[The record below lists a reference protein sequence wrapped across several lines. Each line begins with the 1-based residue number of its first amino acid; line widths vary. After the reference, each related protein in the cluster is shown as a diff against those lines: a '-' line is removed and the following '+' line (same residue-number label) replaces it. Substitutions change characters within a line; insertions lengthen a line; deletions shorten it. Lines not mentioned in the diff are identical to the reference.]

1 MNATIL
7 RISNAT
13 NTLMDN
19 YQIGNILNKNLLIR
33 NMALMRNIGKYS
45 MYEAPLFPEIGM
57 AYNVYEHLLNRPE
70 DIGFINGLIGY
81 NNGFTDDGVL
91 AAGGDE
97 ARRDFMMGGNIKN
110 ESRFRTATP
119 SSDSDATTKKKKKGQ
134 GGDNL
139 TKSEANTNNSKP
151 TVQKTVYVTNSHS
164 AELSGGDIM
173 LGIAMSQLDKQLSDK
188 PYIPDEFAVSRMSIE
203 RPFLDKAVQPYAL
216 NYNIKGVYERD
227 LDTWHYGTYQE
238 GEAYSP
244 DRVEK
249 ELNTTVRTEI
259 DFNSGETDYAATT
272 NGYLFN
278 KTNKLFH
285 EGKIGSLIARFY
297 ATEQDPNTGKPIYLS
312 RGRNLHKKGELG
324 KHDEGAGGY
333 DNPYCR
339 VWTIHHQYNKIT
351 DTIRPRYNADEERFY
366 TLQEIQAPYGEGLR
380 PYGGATRLSNMS
392 VLKPNGFVN
401 ITPHQTESGELDKES
416 VKKCMFSIENLAWK
430 DVQIKRMTTT
440 KNYKKNTTGKPSKDD
455 LIDIGGTLS
464 DEQIGPNGGRIMWFP
479 PYNLKFSEDVT
490 TNWNSNTFIGR
501 GENMYTYVNTER
513 GGSLSFTLL
522 IDHPSVVD
530 KWTYMNPDTDDYER
544 EEKILRFF
552 AGCDDIDDEST
563 DPKKP
568 KSALPEA
575 QAKPDVNPKEAP
587 QLSTL
592 KSFVFFPNNYSG
604 KEDSDDDFVA
614 YLLNG
619 KDANRGYEVGGS
631 GHVLNTPLT
640 GVTHKWYYK
649 VDSEYQKKET
659 LRGYS
664 ADTGGHGGSP
674 SYANNNVDRSG
685 FTLNKLNQST
695 LDANDKQVWNCMKKY
710 GFVEEGDVY
719 GKNFFSF
726 QDLKSALESNNTN
739 GPLNYA
745 LNGELSKH
753 IYMIEFRGYASYH
766 GHPDNNEH
774 LSSDRAKKVLDWLR
788 NKKGYD
794 ANILKPT
801 NATLQFNEAI
811 KDTSCLDAKVSRS
824 VVIIFHIC
832 ENMEAK
838 DYLKTDDYK
847 EKKVNLDKLMYK
859 EKNVV
864 DRTKVIH
871 DNEYLYF
878 KELNEKDSLI
888 KSRTIE
894 KVKYFDPAFHSIT
907 PEGFN
912 ARLTFL
918 QQCTRQGPTHAASDT
933 NSTTKDTGVGNLA
946 FGRAPYC
953 VLRIGDFY
961 NTKILIDNI
970 SISYDSNG
978 GVQWDLNP
986 EGIGVQPIMADVN
999 IRFKFIGGSDIS
1011 GPIERLQN
1019 AVSFNY
1025 YSNTSIYERRADYR
1039 GDFIGGTGDTQVR
1052 YWDAR
1057 TQGNNDKG
1065 TR

>member
-13 NTLMDN
+13 NSFMDN
-19 YQIGNILNKNLLIR
+19 YQIGNIMNKNLLIR

-57 AYNVYEHLLNRPE
+57 AYNIYEHVLNRPE
-70 DIGFINGLIGY
+70 DIGLINGLIGY
-81 NNGFTDDGVL
+81 NNGFTDDGPL
-91 AAGGDE
+91 AMGGDE
-97 ARRDFMMGGNIKN
+97 VMKARYLGDNLPDDMQ
-110 ESRFRTATP
+110 RFRTLYP
-119 SSDSDATTKKKKKGQ
+119 SSDSEQITNSKKKGEK
-134 GGDNL
+134 GDNKK
-139 TKSEANTNNSKP
+139 KSDANVENSKP
-151 TVQKTVYVTNSHS
+151 QVKKTVYVTNSHS

-173 LGIAMSQLDKQLSDK
+173 LRKAMSMLDAQLDPGRQ
-188 PYIPDEFAVSRMSIE
+188 YIPDEFAVTRMSID
-203 RPFLDKAVQPYAL
+203 RPFFGRDWTL
-216 NYNIKGVYERD
+216 NYHVIRPSDNRD
-227 LDTWHYGTYQE
+227 LDIQYYGTYLE
-238 GEAYSP
+238 GAYDEAQ
-244 DRVEK
+244 VQK
-249 ELNTTVRTEI
+249 ELNTPTRTNV
-259 DFNSGETDYAATT
+259 DFITGETNYGATSK
-272 NGYLFN
+272 GYLLS

-297 ATEQDPNTGKPIYLS
+297 ATEKDDDLNNNGTSDTVYLS
-312 RGRNLHKKGELG
+312 RGRNLHKKGA
-324 KHDEGAGGY
+324 EGIHAGGGY

-351 DTIRPRYNADEERFY
+351 DTIRPRYNPDEERFY
-366 TLQEIQAPYGEGLR
+366 TLEEIQAPYGEGLR
-380 PYGGATRLSNMS
+380 PYAGATRLSNMS

-401 ITPHQTESGELDKES
+401 MTPHQTENGELDKES

-430 DVQIKRMTTT
+430 DVQIKRMYTTT
-440 KNYKKNTTGKPSKDD
+440 NHKRDATGKPSKED
-455 LIDIGGTLS
+455 LVDIGGTLS

-552 AGCDDIDDEST
+552 AGCDDIDDESM
-563 DPKKP
+563 DPKKAP
-568 KSALPEA
+568 SAVPEA
-575 QAKPDVNPKEAP
+575 QEKPTVNPKEAP

-592 KSFVFFPNNYSG
+592 KAFVFFPNNYSG

-619 KDANRGYEVGGS
+619 KDANNGYEVGS
-631 GHVLNTPLT
+631 GASVLQNDKVLT

-649 VDSEYQKKET
+649 VDKEYQEKET
-659 LRGYS
+659 LRGYRKDNGS
-664 ADTGGHGGSP
+664 HGGRAD
-674 SYANNNVDRSG
+674 YADNNIDRAD
-685 FTLNKLNQST
+685 FALNTLGKFSEVK
-695 LDANDKQVWNCMKKY
+695 DCMKKF
-710 GFVEEGDVY
+710 GFIEEGDEY

-726 QDLKSALESNNTN
+726 KDLVDAVKTGHSNHAT
-739 GPLNYA
+739 LNYL
-745 LNGELSKH
+745 LNGDLAKH
-753 IYMIEFRGYASYH
+753 LYMVEFRGYASYH
-766 GHPDNNEH
+766 GHPDRNEH
-774 LSSDRAKKVLDWLR
+774 LSIDRARKVLGWLR
-788 NKKGYD
+788 DAKHYD
-794 ANILKPT
+794 ADILKPT
-801 NATLQFNEAI
+801 NDTIEFDERI
-811 KDTSCLDAKVSRS
+811 KDTSHLEAKASRS

-838 DYLKTDDYK
+838 DYLKTK
-847 EKKVNLDKLMYK
+847 GFQEEKKKLDKLMFQ
-859 EKNVV
+859 EKTVV
-864 DRTKVIH
+864 DKTKVIH

-1025 YSNTSIYERRADYR
+1025 YGNTSIYDRRADYR
-1039 GDFIGGTGDTQVR
+1039 GDFIGGTGDTQVN

-1057 TQGNNDKG
+1057 TQGNNNEG